1 MGEKIIDKLDFL
13 KIDSL
18 EGFEVQCLEVF
29 RYQAEKVSIYK
40 EYVSYLGI
48 DPKEIKSV
56 EQIPFLPIDFFKTHQ
71 VVSEDVKTEIIFSS
85 SGTTGQVQSKHHVGD
100 LSIYEKSFKAAFNRF
115 YGDVSDYCILALL
128 PNYLDREGSSL
139 VFMAQKLIEESKHQK
154 SGFYLHNHDELVQ
167 VLESPELKDQKVLLL
182 GVTFA
187 LLDLTESYSIN
198 KEQIIVM
205 ETGGMKG
212 QRKEIMTCRQYSWCP

>member
-100 LSIYEKSFKAAFNRF
+100 LSIFV
-115 YGDVSDYCILALL
+115 GVSMLSNLTRVCRTL
-128 PNYLDREGSSL
+128 PSKFLKGS
-139 VFMAQKLIEESKHQK
+139 VEH
-154 SGFYLHNHDELVQ
+154 
-167 VLESPELKDQKVLLL
+167 
-182 GVTFA
+182 
-187 LLDLTESYSIN
+187 
-198 KEQIIVM
+198 
-205 ETGGMKG
+205 
-212 QRKEIMTCRQYSWCP
+212 